1 MNDMQRLKMLN
12 NRKTEI
18 ERQMQFRFDTM
29 IAIRRGGKIGQTR
42 DHYIFIHIPT
52 MIDQSL

>member
-1 MNDMQRLKMLN
+1 MLN

-29 IAIRRGGKIGQTR
+29 IAIRCGGEIGKTR

-52 MIDQSL
+52 MINHYEETKSTVYA